1 MLFGKKPYP
10 ILPTSESD
18 TLTFLQKL
26 DLLEYKVAEMSN
38 KIYEIETTLA
48 TKSTV
53 SATADGDVI
62 QTLTIDGETLDVPQG
77 TEVSATDDDGV
88 LQTLTIGDETY
99 TVPQGTEV
107 SATDDDGVL
116 QTLTIGDDTY
126 TVPQSGEAGE
136 KGGGAIGGNSFIQ
149 WRLVNDIFA
158 LEITY
163 AAGTDAFVNDG
174 IAIRLTDSDNHNYS
188 GLDGKTLKTNAAW
201 IYKVNTD
208 IYYFVGT
215 VQLSIVSDGLGT
227 LSFPDG
233 YYVDPDL
240 TPISDS
246 TLLQTIKHRPFV
258 FINVPTL

>member
-26 DLLEYKVAEMSN
+26 DLLEYKVAEMTN

-53 SATADGDVI
+53 SATAEGDVI

-77 TEVSATDDDGV
+77 TEVSATGSEGN
-88 LQTLTIGDETY
+88 LETLTVAGTTY
-99 TVPQGTEV
+99 NVPQT
-107 SATDDDGVL
+107 
-116 QTLTIGDDTY
+116 GD
-126 TVPQSGEAGE
+126 AGI
-136 KGGGAIGGNSFIQ
+136 KGGGAIGGNSVIQ

-174 IAIRLTDSDNHNYS
+174 IAIRLTYDNHNYG

-201 IYKVNTD
+201 IYKVNSD
-208 IYYFVGT
+208 YYYFIGT

-240 TPISDS
+240 TPISDA